1 MDETAATRYHS
12 RPLNPKFFKFCARS
26 SAGRSR
32 KKGSMLPPAKRELPC
47 RAIRRTG
54 ERRER

>member
-26 SAGRSR
+26 LYSAKSGW
-32 KKGSMLPPAKRELPC
+32 A
-47 RAIRRTG
+47 
-54 ERRER
+54 